1 MRKIMFIL
9 LTAVVLSS
17 CGASQVQREA
27 RKTFNGGWT
36 LSNISF
42 PNSSDGL
49 QVTLFEDATAD
60 CLRNSNWNFISNNNE
75 GTYTLT
81 SATCDTSTRHFI
93 WSIDEVNAATGTYNL
108 LLKPTNA
115 DHEST
120 TGNQGFRINI
130 VTLTDTNMVWEQ
142 TVNFEGEP
150 FTIRMNFNKN

>member
-1 MRKIMFIL
+1 MRKIIFIL
-9 LTAVVLSS
+9 IAAVLLAS

-27 RKTFNGGWT
+27 RKTFNGSWT

-42 PNSSDGL
+42 PNNSENL
-49 QVTLFEDATAD
+49 QVTLFDDATAD
-60 CLRNSNWNFISNNNE
+60 CLRNSSWNFISNNNE
-75 GTYTLT
+75 GTYVV
-81 SATCDTSTRHFI
+81 SSPTCDTSTRYFN
-93 WSIDEVNAATGTYNL
+93 WSIDEVNAAAGTYNL

-115 DHEST
+115 DHKST
-120 TGNQGFRINI
+120 TGNQGFRLNI

>member
-1 MRKIMFIL
+1 MKKIVFIL
-9 LTAVVLSS
+9 LTAVLMAS
-17 CGASQVQREA
+17 CGASQVEREA
-27 RKTFNGGWT
+27 RKTFNGSWT
-36 LSNISF
+36 LNNISF
-42 PNSSDGL
+42 PNNSEEL

-60 CLRNSNWNFISNNNE
+60 CLRNSTWNFISNNNE
-75 GTYTLT
+75 GTYTI
-81 SATCDTSTRHFI
+81 SSPSCDTSTRYFI

-115 DHEST
+115 DHKST
-120 TGNQGFRINI
+120 TGNQGFRINL